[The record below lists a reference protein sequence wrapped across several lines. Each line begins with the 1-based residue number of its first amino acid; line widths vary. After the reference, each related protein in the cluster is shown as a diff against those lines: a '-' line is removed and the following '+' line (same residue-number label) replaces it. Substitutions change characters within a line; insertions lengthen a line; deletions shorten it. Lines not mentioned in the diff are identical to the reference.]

1 VAFAPSGT
9 PPRVGPDAFDSV
21 ASCSVR
27 RKSVGSRGFGAPG
40 AVCGARQGSLTDVG
54 KGRSPWLDGRRAWS
68 RLKSWHQG
76 APSAGPG
83 QADDGKSA
91 LDALA
96 DVGQVRRLLDQAELV
111 AVRTARRHGK
121 SWAEIA
127 TRLGVTRQSAW
138 ERWRDLDEADSG
150 PTPGRASDDV
160 VPDVTAASAVDRAAR
175 ALARSGEIGRAAME
189 RRRRSSVIVPN
200 VVGMSWDDARHA
212 LLDIGLVGVGP
223 DPDGPP
229 ITALGWP
236 DAVVTDQ
243 SPESGARVPAGSMV
257 TLWIERGGGSGVR
270 EPRRPLPR
278 PRTGRAMNDDPLD
291 DAVGS

>member
-1 VAFAPSGT
+1 M
-9 PPRVGPDAFDSV
+9 
-21 ASCSVR
+21 
-27 RKSVGSRGFGAPG
+27 
-40 AVCGARQGSLTDVG
+40 G
-54 KGRSPWLDGRRAWS
+54 KGRNPWLDGRRAWS
-68 RLKSWHQG
+68 RLKSWHQSTS
-76 APSAGPG
+76 SAVPV
-83 QADDGKSA
+83 QADGGESA

-138 ERWRDLDEADSG
+138 ERWRDLDETADG
-150 PTPGRASDDV
+150 PSRERAADDV
-160 VPDVTAASAVDRAAR
+160 VPDITPASVADRAAR
-175 ALARSGEIGRAAME
+175 ALLESGEIDRAAME

-212 LLDIGLVGVGP
+212 LLDAGLVAVGP

-229 ITALGWP
+229 LTALGWP
-236 DAVVTDQ
+236 DGVVTDQ
-243 SPESGARVPAGSMV
+243 SPESGAKVPAGTMI
-257 TLWIERGGGSGVR
+257 TLWVERGGGSGVR
-270 EPRRPLPR
+270 EPRRPLPQ
-278 PRTGRAMNDDPLD
+278 PRKGRAMNDDPLD